1 MIENSDFET
10 FLHISKSKYQIFV
23 YDKNNLKNLYN
34 KEIENSDDIELNVLS
49 KFLDN
54 NIYKFE
60 KMINN
65 PHPKGTKE
73 HKKWNRVII
82 VLLLV
87 GVTLGFV
94 FKSIKNLYF

>member
-1 MIENSDFET
+1 MFI
-10 FLHISKSKYQIFV
+10 
-23 YDKNNLKNLYN
+23 
-34 KEIENSDDIELNVLS
+34 
-49 KFLDN
+49 
-54 NIYKFE
+54 KFE

-87 GVTLGFV
+87 GVTLGFI